1 MRMKRRLT
9 AILLCLCMALT
20 LLPAT
25 AFAAD
30 EPVLTYD
37 GRSDGIRSGYL
48 SVSVD
53 GEDKGFLWPEESLAI
68 SAGSQVKI
76 ELKGAFIEA
85 LFDGWA
91 VEGIDP
97 AQIPDA
103 K

>member
-30 EPVLTYD
+30 EPVLTYA
-37 GRSDGIRSGYL
+37 GRSDGIGSCYL

-53 GEDKGFLWPEESLAI
+53 GEDKGFYGRKNLWPYPR
-68 SAGSQVKI
+68 V
-76 ELKGAFIEA
+76 LKSRLI
-85 LFDGWA
+85 L
-91 VEGIDP
+91 
-97 AQIPDA
+97 
-103 K
+103 